1 MNTHQ
6 TLLLC
11 SDAVSHGPVTY
22 GAGECGL
29 GRLLVARNPRGVC
42 AIFLGED
49 DAKLVQDLSATFP
62 GIELIE
68 DGVGLQAAL
77 AEVARFVTTPA
88 GGLSMPLAAHGTEFQ
103 QAVWS
108 ALMKVPAGETLSYT
122 ELARRVGKPRAV
134 RAVASACAANR
145 LAVAVPCHRVVR
157 NDGSVSGYRWGAARK
172 RELLSLERLA

>member
-6 TLLLC
+6 TLPLG

-22 GAGECGL
+22 GIGECGL

-49 DAKLVQDLSATFP
+49 DAKLVQDLTVAFSN
-62 GIELIE
+62 IKLVE
-68 DGVGLQAAL
+68 DSVGLQATL
-77 AEVARFVTTPA
+77 TEVALFIASPSA
-88 GGLSMPLAAHGTEFQ
+88 SLSVPLAAHGTEFQ
-103 QAVWS
+103 RAVWS
-108 ALMKVPAGETLSYT
+108 ALMAVPAGETLSYT

-157 NDGSVSGYRWGAARK
+157 NDGSVSGYRWGSARK
-172 RELLSLERLA
+172 RELLSLERRA